1 MTDPNH
7 LCDLWEHT
15 IDKVIKHDSKSQ
27 LGLMLKQWIIFNK
40 LENFNSILNYIIDD
54 FTPSYNLCYIN
65 QHGKI
70 LHHTPLREDFNL
82 RCYIQHF
89 MDESEDETQNPL
101 SEENWMKQNNWK
113 FIKYVIHHRHPMTPE
128 QLKQNHSKKFSR
140 INMKK
145 LIQRKGSQMKRKRN
159 PLQTS
164 SDKTEQNSESDIAY
178 EDEEET
184 NTTETHQV
192 HNVLNETIHEEENPS
207 EAEDD
212 TSEDENVTEMQT
224 YGNNGK
230 QNKQENNL
238 LTTNFEVKVENRKV
252 EGLITYSTDQ
262 QIFKLKVNSGTDQ
275 EVLGVYI
282 DFQSIHSKW
291 TIDAILQHM
300 HFYVTTENPN
310 VMMRENHNMQASEHI
325 IICQDG
331 LFIVSTTPDEILHVL
346 KDKYKIKSISRIN
359 IHMILVEEVFVIIK
373 SRNIWNIGGKD
384 NYQIKEYLEHL
395 YENMNILFNNKFP
408 TDLHIAFK
416 IFKLLIEK
424 GNLTLIHNKNS
435 YKHLHHL
442 SRKRKLDK
450 LYNEM

>member
-1 MTDPNH
+1 
-7 LCDLWEHT
+7 
-15 IDKVIKHDSKSQ
+15 
-27 LGLMLKQWIIFNK
+27 
-40 LENFNSILNYIIDD
+40 
-54 FTPSYNLCYIN
+54 
-65 QHGKI
+65 
-70 LHHTPLREDFNL
+70 
-82 RCYIQHF
+82 

-113 FIKYVIHHRHPMTPE
+113 FIKYVIHDRHPMTPE
-128 QLKQNHSKKFSR
+128 QLKQKPFKEIFKNQHEQVDTEEGESNEEEEKST
-140 INMKK
+140 
-145 LIQRKGSQMKRKRN
+145 
-159 PLQTS
+159 TS
-164 SDKTEQNSESDIAY
+164 SDKSEQNSESDITY

-192 HNVLNETIHEEENPS
+192 HNVVNETIHEEENSS

-224 YGNNGK
+224 YGNNGE
-230 QNKQENNL
+230 QNKQENKL
-238 LTTNFEVKVENRKV
+238 LTTNFEVKVENRKNEV
-252 EGLITYSTDQ
+252 LISYSTDQ

-275 EVLGVYI
+275 EVWGVYI

-291 TIDAILQHM
+291 TIDAILQHL
-300 HFYVTTENPN
+300 HFYVTTENLN
-310 VMMRENHNMQASEHI
+310 AVMRENHNVQSSEYI

-331 LFIVSTTPDEILHVL
+331 LFIVSTTPDEILHML
-346 KDKYKIKSISRIN
+346 KDKYKIN
-359 IHMILVEEVFVIIK
+359 ICLQDKYPHDP
-373 SRNIWNIGGKD
+373 GGKD

-424 GNLTLIHNKNS
+424 GNLNLIHNKNL
-435 YKHLHHL
+435 YQHLHHL